1 MKPPPPNMLPFIDL
15 AAQQAQIRPQIE
27 AAITRVLDH
36 GQYIMGAE
44 VDALEDALADFT
56 GARHAI
62 TTSSGTDA
70 LMLCLM
76 ALGVKAGDAVIVPS
90 FSFAASAEVLPC
102 LGAVP
107 IFAEVDAAHFT
118 LDPARLDD
126 ALTAAQ
132 MAGFSVVGIIPVGLF
147 GQPADMARINAFAE
161 KHGLWVIDDAAQSL
175 GSTRDGKRAGQMA
188 DMTATSFFPAKPLGC
203 YGDGGAIFTD
213 DDTRADIARSARQH
227 GMGKMRYQYER
238 IGMTARMDTIQAA
251 ILLEKL
257 KLFPDELKQRQRLAD
272 TYKNAFKSILTPQA
286 LPANATSSWAQYAV
300 LLPPKNSGGISRENL
315 QTRLKTQGIPT
326 AIYYPKGIHE
336 HPPYANYPITQ
347 GGLKITEDLCQRIL
361 ALPFHAWLDN
371 DSQDYIIGAVKDAI
385 A

>member
-1 MKPPPPNMLPFIDL
+1 MKPPPPNMRPFIDL

-44 VDALEDALADFT
+44 VDTLEDALADFT

-126 ALTAAQ
+126 ALTAGQA
-132 MAGFSVVGIIPVGLF
+132 AGLTVVGIIPVGLF

-175 GSTRDGKRAGQMA
+175 GSTRDGKRGRTNGGNDRHQ
-188 DMTATSFFPAKPLGC
+188 FFPRQTPWLLWRWR
-203 YGDGGAIFTD
+203 GDFY
-213 DDTRADIARSARQH
+213 R
-227 GMGKMRYQYER
+227 
-238 IGMTARMDTIQAA
+238 
-251 ILLEKL
+251 
-257 KLFPDELKQRQRLAD
+257 
-272 TYKNAFKSILTPQA
+272 
-286 LPANATSSWAQYAV
+286 
-300 LLPPKNSGGISRENL
+300 
-315 QTRLKTQGIPT
+315 
-326 AIYYPKGIHE
+326 
-336 HPPYANYPITQ
+336 
-347 GGLKITEDLCQRIL
+347 
-361 ALPFHAWLDN
+361 
-371 DSQDYIIGAVKDAI
+371 
-385 A
+385 